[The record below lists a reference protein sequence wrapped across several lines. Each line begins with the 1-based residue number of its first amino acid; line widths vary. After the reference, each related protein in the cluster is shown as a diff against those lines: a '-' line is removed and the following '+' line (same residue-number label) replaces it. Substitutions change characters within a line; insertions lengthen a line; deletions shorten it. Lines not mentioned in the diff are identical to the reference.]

1 MNEEVKVPV
10 DELVN
15 LGEINIE
22 MEDQDSVETEMRT
35 LITGTI
41 IEKVFDFI

>member
-1 MNEEVKVPV
+1 MNEDFKVPV
-10 DELVN
+10 EELVN

-35 LITGTI
+35 LITSTI